1 MAREFVA
8 FIEQN
13 HKENETFVFYLQW
26 TGNEDALTRLEESVE
41 NAMYDDM
48 DGDYSSFS
56 MDTSVKL
63 TEDAVKQMCRL
74 KKFGTYS
81 RMFTKCT
88 GVFKCPFD
96 ERVSAEELD
105 SIFYACKIERMFS
118 EYRNLY
124 SELLN
129 GKITKEEYIKLKLN

>member
-1 MAREFVA
+1 MAREFIA

-48 DGDYSSFS
+48 YGDYSSFS

-63 TEDAVKQMCRL
+63 TEDAVTQMCRL
-74 KKFGTYS
+74 KFGTYS

-88 GVFKCPFD
+88 GVFKYPFD
-96 ERVSAEELD
+96 GQISAEELD
-105 SIFYACKIERMFS
+105 RAFYACKIERMFS

>member
-41 NAMYDDM
+41 NAYDDM

-63 TEDAVKQMCRL
+63 TEDAVTQMCRL
-74 KKFGTYS
+74 KLGTYS
-81 RMFTKCT
+81 SMFTKCT
-88 GVFKCPFD
+88 GVFKYPFD
-96 ERVSAEELD
+96 GQISAEELD
-105 SIFYACKIERMFS
+105 RAFYACKIERMFS